1 MVKFDYMRW
10 DEVMSLVRKDL
21 RLEFR
26 QRWALNGILLYVF
39 STVFVTYLAFSGKMD
54 TGPWNALFW
63 IIMLFASVN
72 AATKS
77 FVQESNARQLFY
89 YFLVSPQAVILA
101 KIIYNLLLML
111 VIALLCY
118 GVFVLF
124 MGSWVVNHALF
135 IAALLLGSS
144 GFAGILTMV
153 AAIAGRSGN
162 NFALMAV
169 LSFPLVL
176 PLLLTLIKVS
186 AASLTPAPFS
196 DHIGNLLVLLLLNLL
211 VVALGWILFP
221 YLWRD

>member
-1 MVKFDYMRW
+1 MLW
-10 DEVMSLVRKDL
+10 NEVISLVRKDI
-21 RLEFR
+21 RLELR

-39 STVFVTYLAFSGKMD
+39 STVFVTYLAFSGRID
-54 TGPWNALFW
+54 AGPWNALFW

-72 AATKS
+72 AASKS
-77 FVQESNARQLFY
+77 FVQENNARQLMY
-89 YFLVSPQAVILA
+89 YFLVSPQAVILS
-101 KIIYNLLLML
+101 KILYNLLLMMVL
-111 VIALLCY
+111 GLMCY

-124 MGSWVVNHALF
+124 MGSWVVNQAVF
-135 IAALLLGSS
+135 VVALLLGSS

-176 PLLLTLIKVS
+176 PLLLTLMKVS
-186 AASLTPAPFS
+186 AAALTPVAFWS
-196 DHIGNLLVLLLLNLL
+196 HAGNLLVLVLLNAL
-211 VVALGWILFP
+211 VVVLGWVLFP

>member
-1 MVKFDYMRW
+1 MLW
-10 DEVMSLVRKDL
+10 HEVISLVQKDI
-21 RLEFR
+21 RLELR

-39 STVFVTYLAFSGKMD
+39 STVFVTYLSFSGKMD

-77 FVQESNARQLFY
+77 FVQESNARQLMY

-101 KIIYNLLLML
+101 KIIYNLMLML
-111 VIALLCY
+111 LIAMMCY

-124 MGSWVVNHALF
+124 MGSWVVNHGLF
-135 IAALLLGSS
+135 IAALILGSS

-186 AASLTPAPFS
+186 AASLTPALFS
-196 DHIGNLLVLLLLNLL
+196 DHIGNLLVLLLLNVL
-211 VVALGWILFP
+211 VIVLGWVLFP

>member
-1 MVKFDYMRW
+1 MLW
-10 DEVMSLVRKDL
+10 HEVVSLVRKDI
-21 RLEFR
+21 RLELR

-63 IIMLFASVN
+63 IIMLFAAVN
-72 AATKS
+72 AASKS
-77 FVQESNARQLFY
+77 FVQESNARQLMY

-101 KIIYNLLLML
+101 KIIYNLMLML
-111 VIALLCY
+111 LIAMMCY

-124 MGSWVVNHALF
+124 MGSWVVNQGLF
-135 IAALLLGSS
+135 IAALVLGSS

-176 PLLLTLIKVS
+176 PLLLTLIRVS
-186 AASLTPAPFS
+186 AASLTPATFS
-196 DHIGNLLVLLLLNLL
+196 DHTGNLLVLLLLNVL
-211 VVALGWILFP
+211 VTVLGWVLFP